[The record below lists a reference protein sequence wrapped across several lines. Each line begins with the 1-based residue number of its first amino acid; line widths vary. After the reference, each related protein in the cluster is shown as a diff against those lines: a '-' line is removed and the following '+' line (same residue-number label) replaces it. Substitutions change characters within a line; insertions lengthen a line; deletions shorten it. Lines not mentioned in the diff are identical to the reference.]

1 MDGKNVRLH
10 YRFGGGDPAK
20 INVSAAEL
28 VTLEPEV
35 IYAAGLPATR
45 ALYQRTRTFPIVF
58 TQVAEPFGF
67 GLVNSNAHPGLPQ
80 VVSVLMHSAG

>member
-35 IYAAGLPATR
+35 IYAPGLPATR
-45 ALYQRTRTFPIVF
+45 ALY
-58 TQVAEPFGF
+58 
-67 GLVNSNAHPGLPQ
+67 
-80 VVSVLMHSAG
+80 